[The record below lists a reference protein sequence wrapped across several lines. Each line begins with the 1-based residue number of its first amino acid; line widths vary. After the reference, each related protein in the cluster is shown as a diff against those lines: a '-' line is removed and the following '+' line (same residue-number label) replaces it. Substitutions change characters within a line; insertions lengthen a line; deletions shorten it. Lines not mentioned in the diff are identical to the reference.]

1 MVSPV
6 SGCNL
11 VFFLKKQ
18 EYSQSTVLLDSDTVS
33 ILDAYWLT
41 DADEI
46 NYFGHLIPNFDT

>member
-18 EYSQSTVLLDSDTVS
+18 EYSQSTELLDSDTIS
-33 ILDAYWLT
+33 IHAYWLT

-46 NYFGHLIPNFDT
+46 YFFGHLIPNFDT